1 MPNWT
6 SRLEVQ
12 VGNITLTPITSFTT
26 TFASSVTQIHSI
38 EADNVGVI
46 KKPQTM
52 TFSMTVPAIG
62 TDPTKENAAALYQL
76 AVSGTAFDVAL
87 TVANGTDWSYTSL
100 LFSGC
105 YITSANPSNV
115 TVGTTSGQLDTVPVA
130 TFSGIVTSFVTP
142 DGKNFLTQG

>member
-52 TFSMTVPAIG
+52 TFTMTVPAIG
-62 TDPTKENAAALYQL
+62 TDPAKENAAALYQL
-76 AVSGTAFDVAL
+76 AVSGTAFNVAL
-87 TVANGTDWSYTSL
+87 TVASGNDWSYKSL

-105 YITSANPSNV
+105 YITSANPSSV
-115 TVGTTSGQLDTVPVA
+115 TVGTTSGQLDTTPVA
-130 TFSGIVTSFVTP
+130 MFSGIVTKFLGQ
-142 DGKNFLTQG
+142 DGKSPLTA